1 MRTHEFLSKLD
12 SSRIVEAIQAAES
25 KTSGEIRV
33 YVQRGN
39 LPGDPVIAAQKR
51 FHKLGMEKT
60 SHRNGVL
67 IFVAPRVQKYAVFGD
82 EGVFKKC
89 GPECWQRIVD
99 SVRGSFQEEHFNR
112 ALITAIKHVG
122 ELLADHFPKKG
133 GGPNE
138 LADEVVES

>member
-12 SSRIVEAIQAAES
+12 SKRIVEEIQKAES

-33 YVQRGN
+33 YVQRGH
-39 LPGDPVIAAQKR
+39 LAGDPVIAAEKR
-51 FHKLGMEKT
+51 FRTLGMEKT
-60 SHRNGVL
+60 EHRNGVL

-82 EGVFKKC
+82 EGVHKKC

-99 SVRGSFQEEHFNR
+99 SVRASFQEEHFTQ
-112 ALITAIKHVG
+112 ALIGAIKQVG
-122 ELLADHFPKKG
+122 ELLGKNFPKKG

-138 LADEVVES
+138 LPDEIVEG

>member
-12 SSRIVEAIQAAES
+12 SNRIIEAIRAVEA

-39 LPGDPVIAAQKR
+39 LTGDPVIAAQKR
-51 FHKLGMEKT
+51 FHTLRMEKT
-60 SHRNGVL
+60 QHRNGVL

-99 SVRGSFQEEHFNR
+99 SVRDSFREEHFNR
-112 ALITAIKHVG
+112 ALVTAIKQVG
-122 ELLADHFPKKG
+122 ELLAEHFPREG
-133 GGPNE
+133 GGLNE
-138 LADEVVES
+138 LSDEIVES